1 MIKYDIIDIYIVLFY
16 IFKKGEKMIK
26 KTFSDKELIKLLEN
40 NLSFLSFS
48 KDENGYLLG
57 IDFDLDKLLNKL
69 KSNKV
74 DVIVLYI
81 QKNLSFLKEYGY
93 EVEEIIYI
101 PHLSIPDII
110 YVSFL
115 KSIKNNSDWGGN
127 FICKKLI

>member
-1 MIKYDIIDIYIVLFY
+1 
-16 IFKKGEKMIK
+16 MIK

>member
-1 MIKYDIIDIYIVLFY
+1 
-16 IFKKGEKMIK
+16 MIK

-40 NLSFLSFS
+40 NLSFSFFS

-74 DVIVLYI
+74 DVIVSYI
-81 QKNLSFLKEYGY
+81 QRKLSFLKEYGY
-93 EVEEIIYI
+93 EIEKIIYI

-110 YVSFL
+110 YVSFFKPI
-115 KSIKNNSDWGGN
+115 KSNSDWGEVLYAKN
-127 FICKKLI
+127 